1 MGAVVGSYMGLL
13 PKHATRGRRRL
24 GLVERR
30 GRGGA
35 AARLSLESRNSW
47 TRKGRRGLE
56 LEGMGMRD
64 AACFGEEARGPELEG
79 MGMGDAAGFGEEA
92 QILGLQEMEGM
103 HSPILQAMM
112 PMDFPGTL
120 PPPGPSEHAGLWP
133 YVLPW

>member
-1 MGAVVGSYMGLL
+1 MGAGGGSYMGLL

-64 AACFGEEARGPELEG
+64 AA
-79 MGMGDAAGFGEEA
+79 GFGEEA

-120 PPPGPSEHAGLWP
+120 PPPGPSEHAGLW
-133 YVLPW
+133 